1 MSDAVPELKLEIGH
15 VLFIDIVSYSQLLID
30 QQSERIGT
38 LKRAIRGSAQFRLA
52 EAEGKVLRLPTGD
65 GAALVFRTTP
75 ESPVL
80 CALEI
85 ARELK
90 KHPELPVRMGIH
102 SGPVNA
108 ITDLN
113 EQANIAGAGINI
125 AQRVM
130 DCGDAGHILLS
141 KHVAEDLEHYPRWKP
156 YLHDLGPCEVKHGF
170 RISVVNFYTDEVGNP
185 AVPEKFKTA
194 QPITTQ
200 AKETRSKV
208 VLAFAIG
215 FGALAVIAVFASLF
229 MPGLWR
235 SNEKA
240 NRQFAEALP
249 IPAKS
254 IAVLP
259 FENLSR
265 DPDNAYFVEGIQDEI
280 LTRLSKIADLKVI
293 SRTSTQKYKSAPDNL
308 RAVARQ
314 LGVANILEGSVQRS
328 NDQVRVNVQLINAL
342 TDAHLW
348 ADTYDRHLT
357 DIFAVESEIAKTIA
371 ETLQAKLTGS
381 EKAMIAAQPTSDTT
395 AYELYHKGRS
405 LWEKRSGD
413 NLPKAIAFYEQAIAR
428 DPNYA
433 PAYAGLANSYVLLPL
448 YFSVPQREATAKARE
463 AALKALQIDPKLAEA
478 HNALGKILN
487 FDDLDLGGAAREF
500 QRAIE
505 LQPNNAT
512 AHQWYGNGPLDSL
525 GRFDE
530 AIAETRRAVEL
541 DPLSPIINTDR
552 AYPLYYS
559 RRYDEAL
566 AQSRKTIELD
576 PGFFYARQML
586 GMILQAKGDLP
597 GAIAE
602 FEKARQLSGDPLH
615 LALLV
620 VAKTKMGDKHIAQ
633 QALAELDKVH
643 PDRQGLAYDRAL
655 VYLAVGNKDEALRW
669 LEQSYADRDG
679 ANLSWINVEPML
691 ESLRGDPRF
700 EALVQKVIAPKSEA
714 KP

>member
-1 MSDAVPELKLEIGH
+1 MRSGYSSDVKFEIGH
-15 VLFIDIVSYSQLLID
+15 VLFIDIVGYSKLLINE
-30 QQSERIGT
+30 QSERLQKLKEIVRGT
-38 LKRAIRGSAQFRLA
+38 EQVRLA

-65 GAALVFRTTP
+65 GGALVFRTTP
-75 ESPVL
+75 EAPVL
-80 CALEI
+80 CAFEI
-85 ARELK
+85 AKELK
-90 KHPELPVRMGIH
+90 KHPELLVRMGIH

-141 KHVAEDLEHYPRWKP
+141 KHVAEDLEHYSRWKP
-156 YLHDLGPCEVKHGF
+156 YLHDLGQCEVKHGL
-170 RISVVNFYTDEVGNP
+170 RVSVVNFYTDEVGNP
-185 AVPEKFKTA
+185 ALPEKFKTA
-194 QPITTQ
+194 SLIAEPEP
-200 AKETRSKV
+200 KRSKLV
-208 VLAFAIG
+208 FGLAIG
-215 FGALAVIAVFASLF
+215 IGALAVIAVFSSLF
-229 MPGLWR
+229 VPGIWR

-240 NRQFAEALP
+240 TLEPAQALP

-308 RAVARQ
+308 RDVARQ

-328 NDQVRVNVQLINAL
+328 NDRVRVNVQLINAL
-342 TDAHLW
+342 TDAHFW
-348 ADTYDRHLT
+348 ADTYDRQLT
-357 DIFAVESEIAKTIA
+357 DIFAVESEIAKMIA

-428 DPNYA
+428 DPRYA
-433 PAYAGLANSYVLLPL
+433 LAYAGLANSYVLLPF
-448 YFSVPQREATAKARE
+448 YFSVPQRDAMAKARE
-463 AALKALQIDPKLAEA
+463 AALKALEIDPKLAEA

-487 FDDLDLGGAAREF
+487 FDDLDLAGAEREF
-500 QRAIE
+500 RRAIE

-525 GRFDE
+525 GRFEE

-552 AYPLYYS
+552 AYPLYYG
-559 RRYDEAL
+559 RRYDEAM
-566 AQSRKTIELD
+566 AQAKKTIDLD
-576 PGFFYARQML
+576 PSFFYSRQIL
-586 GMILQAKGDLP
+586 GMVLQAKGDLP

-602 FEKARQLSGDPLH
+602 FERARQLSGDPLH
-615 LALLV
+615 LALLA
-620 VAKTKMGDKHIAQ
+620 VAKTKMGDKNIAQ
-633 QALAELDKVH
+633 QVLAELDKTN
-643 PDRQGLAYDRAL
+643 PDRQGLAYDHAL
-655 VYLAVGNKDEALRW
+655 LYLGMGNKEEALRW

-691 ESLRGDPRF
+691 DPLHGEPRF
-700 EALVQKVIAPKSEA
+700 EALVQKIVGA
-714 KP
+714 KQ

>member
-1 MSDAVPELKLEIGH
+1 MSDPVSEVKLEIGH
-15 VLFIDIVSYSQLLID
+15 VLFIDIVGYSQLLIN

-38 LKRAIRGSAQFRLA
+38 LKRIVRGSAQFREA

-75 ESPVL
+75 EAPVL

-90 KHPELPVRMGIH
+90 KHPDLRVRMGIH

-156 YLHDLGPCEVKHGF
+156 YLHDLGQCEVKHGV

-185 AVPEKFKTA
+185 ALPEKFKTA
-194 QPITTQ
+194 RPTITEPQP
-200 AKETRSKV
+200 KRSKV
-208 VLAFAIG
+208 VFPLAVGI
-215 FGALAVIAVFASLF
+215 GALAAIAVFASLF
-229 MPGLWR
+229 VPRLWR
-235 SNEKA
+235 SNEKGEPT
-240 NRQFAEALP
+240 EALP

-293 SRTSTQKYKSAPDNL
+293 SRTSTQKYKSAPENL
-308 RAVARQ
+308 RDVARQ

-328 NDQVRVNVQLINAL
+328 NDKVRVNVQLINAL

-381 EKAMIAAQPTSDTT
+381 ERAMIAAQPTSDTT

-428 DPNYA
+428 DPKYA
-433 PAYAGLANSYVLLPL
+433 LAYAGLANSYVLLPL
-448 YFSVPQREATAKARE
+448 YFSMPQRDAMAKARE

-487 FDDLDLGGAAREF
+487 FDDLDLAGAEREF

-525 GRFDE
+525 GRFDQ
-530 AIAETRRAVEL
+530 AIAETKRAVEL

-552 AYPLYYS
+552 AYPLYYA

-566 AQSRKTIELD
+566 AQAKKTIELD
-576 PGFFYARQML
+576 PGFFYSRQIL
-586 GMILQAKGDLP
+586 GMVLQAKGDLP

-620 VAKTKMGDKHIAQ
+620 VAKTKMGDKNIAQ

-655 VYLAVGNKDEALRW
+655 VYLAIGNKEEALRW

-679 ANLSWINVEPML
+679 ANLSWINVEPIL
-691 ESLRGDPRF
+691 APLRGERRF
-700 EALVQKVIAPKSEA
+700 EALVQKVIAPKTEP